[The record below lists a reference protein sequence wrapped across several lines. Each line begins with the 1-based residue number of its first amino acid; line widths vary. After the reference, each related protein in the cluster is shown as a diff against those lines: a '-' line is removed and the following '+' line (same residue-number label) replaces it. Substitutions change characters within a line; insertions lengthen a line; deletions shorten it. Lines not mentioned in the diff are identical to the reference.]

1 MKKTLT
7 ITVIGGGN
15 VAFHLVDTFLKLTDV
30 EVKQLYNRS
39 CFTSDFDK
47 FEIKKTTHIAELKP
61 TDLTIIA
68 VKDDAIADVSAR
80 LPYTNS
86 LVVHTSGNTDIDLLN
101 DKNRK
106 GVFYPLQSF
115 SKAKPVDF
123 RKIPLCLEAK
133 KAEDLNILCHL
144 AESISENIYEINS
157 FQRKILHISAV
168 FVNNFTNHLVGIGQK
183 LCDEHKIPFEILKPL
198 LTETFEKLQNISAIE
213 AQTGPAR
220 RDDQQTIKNHMA
232 MLNGVE
238 KEIYKTITNSILT
251 TYGKEKL

>member
-7 ITVIGGGN
+7 ITIIGGGN
-15 VAFHLVDTFLKLTDV
+15 VAFHLVNAFAKLTNV

-47 FEIKKTTHIAELKP
+47 FRIKKTTHITELEP

-68 VKDDAIADVSAR
+68 VKDDAIADVSTQ

-115 SKAKPVDF
+115 SKSKSVDF
-123 RKIPLCLEAK
+123 KNVPLCLEAK
-133 KAEDLNILCHL
+133 KTEDLRILRQL
-144 AESISENIYEINS
+144 AESISENIYEISS
-157 FQRKILHISAV
+157 FQRKILHISAI
-168 FVNNFTNHLVGIGQK
+168 FMNNFTNHLVGISQK
-183 LCDEHKIPFEILKPL
+183 LCDEHQIPFEILKPL
-198 LTETFEKLQNISAIE
+198 LTETFEKLQNISAVE

-220 RDDQQTIKNHMA
+220 RDDRRTLGNHIA
-232 MLNGVE
+232 MLNGID